1 MKEITQFSLEKE
13 CSTLKFNK
21 SSVLMQKNSSSVYIN
36 FILNLYRV
44 YELNN

>member
-13 CSTLKFNK
+13 SPTLKFKK
-21 SSVLMQKNSSSVYIN
+21 SYVLMQKNSSSAYIN